1 MGVFTYILLFLVLLA
16 VAAVVVGMW
25 MIFEKAGRPGW
36 KALIPV
42 YNLIILLDII
52 GRPRWWIVFYLL
64 IISAPIAALINAIDL
79 GTRFGQERGWGV
91 IWLWLLSFVGYPR
104 LAFGPYIYAP
114 PPGEA

>member
-52 GRPRWWIVFYLL
+52 GRASADLAELDLL
-64 IISAPIAALINAIDL
+64 GRAAATN
-79 GTRFGQERGWGV
+79 V
-91 IWLWLLSFVGYPR
+91 IH
-104 LAFGPYIYAP
+104 AP
-114 PPGEA
+114 PRPTRPAHVDRPAAAGRLGAPPHRRGPTRHGR